1 MENSPETD
9 TRIIEEVRAGNIRRF
24 SKLVD
29 RHKNRAMTL
38 AFRLIGA
45 KEDAEEIVQ
54 DAFVRAFRNLGDFRG
69 DAKFTT
75 WFYRIVYNLC
85 MTRLRQR
92 RTAPDM
98 VNMETVEERI
108 LADEEGMAVH
118 ERIDRAD
125 FQTLVQ
131 KEIQGLP
138 ERYRSA
144 ITLFY
149 VQEMN
154 YEEIAQVLGKPLG
167 TVKTDLF
174 RGRNILRRRLLG
186 ELHEKVNVA

>member
-1 MENSPETD
+1 LENSLETD
-9 TRIIEEVRAGNIRRF
+9 TRIIEEIRAGNIRRF
-24 SKLVD
+24 SELVD

-45 KEDAEEIVQ
+45 KEDAEEVVQ
-54 DAFVRAFRNLGDFRG
+54 DAFVRAFRNLGEFRG
-69 DAKFTT
+69 DAKFAT

-98 VNMETVEERI
+98 VNMDTVEERI
-108 LADEEGMAVH
+108 LADEEGLAVH

-131 KEIQGLP
+131 KEIQDLP
-138 ERYRSA
+138 DRYKSA

-174 RGRNILRRRLLG
+174 RGRNILRRRVLG
-186 ELHEKVNVA
+186 ELHGKVNVA

>member
-1 MENSPETD
+1 
-9 TRIIEEVRAGNIRRF
+9 
-24 SKLVD
+24 
-29 RHKNRAMTL
+29 MTL

-45 KEDAEEIVQ
+45 KEDAEEVVQ
-54 DAFVRAFRNLGDFRG
+54 DAFVRAFRNLGEFRG
-69 DAKFTT
+69 DAKFAT

-98 VNMETVEERI
+98 VNMDTVEERI
-108 LADEEGMAVH
+108 LADEEGLAVH

-131 KEIQGLP
+131 KEIQDLP
-138 ERYRSA
+138 DRYKSA

-174 RGRNILRRRLLG
+174 RGRNILRRRVLG
-186 ELHEKVNVA
+186 ELHGKVNVA